1 MIQFDLPKQK
11 SSIIKVLGVG
21 GGGSNA
27 VNFMFNQNIV
37 GVDFIICNTDS
48 KAIEQSTVPNKI
60 QLGPHLTQGLG
71 AGADPSVGKLATEE
85 SLDEIR
91 KILEVNTRMAF
102 ITVGMGGGT
111 GTGGAPIIAKICKDL
126 GILTVGIVTTPFG
139 FEGPR
144 RQAQAEEG
152 IKQLKPLVDTLL
164 VISNDKLRVQYGNLK
179 MKEAFTKAD
188 NVLATAAKC
197 ITDVIN
203 SRGHII
209 VDFADV
215 CTVMKNGGVAI
226 LGKAEVEGE
235 NRAQRAIE
243 EALNSPLLN
252 DNDIRGAK
260 WILLNI
266 NSAEGDYEC
275 SMDELETINNFL
287 RERTGENSDV
297 IMGMGYD
304 ATLGQKLGITLI
316 ATGFEHKD
324 PFQKQTPKKAEAPV
338 EEKIVM
344 TLLSEETANETNNLM
359 TAPTEAVAE
368 TPTEEP
374 RTEEPVITDS
384 NFTLGEETLE
394 SIEELA
400 SFIEEEVEEVE
411 EVMSMHEVDEISEK
425 EYEAEIDAQISIAA
439 SEVMEEMVSQP
450 IVFEINDVYEGEDLE
465 EEEVV
470 VNKVEEL
477 IVASFQ
483 EEDLEE
489 EVEVLVEELVEEQV
503 GEQLEEEV
511 IVSELQTPVAETNHF
526 ILTKPTNIYAEHTEE
541 EPSLEELEEMPVI
554 EEMEEFEEMEEEEMV
569 EMEEMEEMVMQD
581 DLAVTMQEIVEED
594 IHEEELVEEV
604 VEEELVEETI
614 LEQLTPEMIEEEKI
628 EEELV
633 EVAEISMQAAPVQEP
648 LVYESSFRMEE
659 EPTMQLV
666 MRDESSFN
674 SNQNNSKR
682 HPSSLDMPIDD
693 AEEQRRKVA
702 ERIQKLRNLSFN
714 INSASDPNNE
724 FDAVPAY
731 VRRNLDL
738 FGNTM
743 ASVENY
749 YSKYTVEKDEHNQT
763 QISTINTFLDGKKPD

>member
-27 VNFMFNQNIV
+27 VNFMFNQNIE

-275 SMDELETINNFL
+275 TMDELETINDYL
-287 RERTGENSDV
+287 RERTGEHSDV

-304 ATLGQKLGITLI
+304 ASLGQKLGITLI
-316 ATGFEHKD
+316 ATGFEGKD
-324 PFQKQTPKKAEAPV
+324 PFQKETPKKVEAPI

-344 TLLSEETANETNNLM
+344 TLVSEDMLNDASNKITA
-359 TAPTEAVAE
+359 A
-368 TPTEEP
+368 TEEVVEKI
-374 RTEEPVITDS
+374 EEPEMS
-384 NFTLGEETLE
+384 NSYFTLGDAPEMHMAEETME
-394 SIEELA
+394 AEENFDL
-400 SFIEEEVEEVE
+400 
-411 EVMSMHEVDEISEK
+411 DEISEK
-425 EYEAEIDAQISIAA
+425 EYEAEIDAEISIAA
-439 SEVMEEMVSQP
+439 NSMMEEMTIHEVP
-450 IVFEINDVYEGEDLE
+450 VVAMEEETMEEELLIEELE
-465 EEEVV
+465 EEEM
-470 VNKVEEL
+470 EEL
-477 IVASFQ
+477 M
-483 EEDLEE
+483 EE
-489 EVEVLVEELVEEQV
+489 EAIVEVAELSPEVVLFELAPEE
-503 GEQLEEEV
+503 
-511 IVSELQTPVAETNHF
+511 ISNPSDF
-526 ILTKPTNIYAEHTEE
+526 ILNKPTNIYATEE
-541 EPSLEELEEMPVI
+541 EVEEALEEEVIFEEAP
-554 EEMEEFEEMEEEEMV
+554 MEEFEVALEEEEMV
-569 EMEEMEEMVMQD
+569 EEEEMELSFANITPTEVEAPAAIVMEEESPVVEMVEE
-581 DLAVTMQEIVEED
+581 QEMEE
-594 IHEEELVEEV
+594 
-604 VEEELVEETI
+604 
-614 LEQLTPEMIEEEKI
+614 P
-628 EEELV
+628 
-633 EVAEISMQAAPVQEP
+633 AAPVVEYQ
-648 LVYESSFRMEE
+648 SSFSLQE

-666 MRDESSFN
+666 IREESN
-674 SNQNNSKR
+674 PQPAR
-682 HPSSLDMPIDD
+682 PVHPSSLEMPMDN

-714 INSASDPNNE
+714 INNGPDPNTE

-749 YSKYTVEKDEHNQT
+749 YSKYTVEKDENNQT

>member
-27 VNFMFNQNIV
+27 VNFMFNQNIE

-275 SMDELETINNFL
+275 TMDELETINDFL
-287 RERTGENSDV
+287 RERTGEHSDV

-316 ATGFEHKD
+316 ATGFEGKD
-324 PFQKQTPKKAEAPV
+324 PFQKETPKKVEAPI

-344 TLLSEETANETNNLM
+344 TLVSEEILNNASNKITATTQEVV
-359 TAPTEAVAE
+359 EKI
-368 TPTEEP
+368 EEP
-374 RTEEPVITDS
+374 EMS
-384 NFTLGEETLE
+384 NSYFTLGDAPEMHMAEET
-394 SIEELA
+394 IEAEDNFDL
-400 SFIEEEVEEVE
+400 
-411 EVMSMHEVDEISEK
+411 DEISEK
-425 EYEAEIDAQISIAA
+425 EYEAEIDAEISIAA
-439 SEVMEEMVSQP
+439 NSMMEEMTIHEVP
-450 IVFEINDVYEGEDLE
+450 VVALAEELTEEEILE
-465 EEEVV
+465 EEMEEEAIVEVAELSPEVV
-470 VNKVEEL
+470 LFELATEE
-477 IVASFQ
+477 AA
-483 EEDLEE
+483 
-489 EVEVLVEELVEEQV
+489 
-503 GEQLEEEV
+503 
-511 IVSELQTPVAETNHF
+511 PTNDF
-526 ILTKPTNIYAEHTEE
+526 ILNKPTNIYATEE
-541 EPSLEELEEMPVI
+541 EIEEALEEEVIFEEAPMEELE
-554 EEMEEFEEMEEEEMV
+554 V
-569 EMEEMEEMVMQD
+569 EME
-581 DLAVTMQEIVEED
+581 
-594 IHEEELVEEV
+594 EEELVEEEEMELSFANITPTEVESPAEIVMEEVSPV
-604 VEEELVEETI
+604 VEMVEE
-614 LEQLTPEMIEEEKI
+614 QEMEEP
-628 EEELV
+628 
-633 EVAEISMQAAPVQEP
+633 AAPVVEYQ
-648 LVYESSFRMEE
+648 SSFSMQE

-666 MRDESSFN
+666 MREETN
-674 SNQNNSKR
+674 PQPAR
-682 HPSSLDMPIDD
+682 PVHPSSLEMPLDN

-714 INSASDPNNE
+714 INNGPDPNTE

-749 YSKYTVEKDEHNQT
+749 YSKYTVEKDENNQT

>member
-27 VNFMFNQNIV
+27 VNFMFKQDIE

-48 KAIEQSTVPNKI
+48 KAIEQSDVPNKI

-85 SLDEIR
+85 SLEEIR

-144 RQAQAEEG
+144 RQKQAEEG
-152 IKQLKPLVDTLL
+152 INQLKPLVDTLL

-235 NRAQRAIE
+235 NRAERAIE

-252 DNDIRGAK
+252 DNDIKGAK

-266 NSAEGDYEC
+266 NSAEGEHEC
-275 SMDELETINNFL
+275 TMDELETINNFL
-287 RERTGENSDV
+287 RERTGEHSDV

-304 ATLGQKLGITLI
+304 ATLDKKLGITLI
-316 ATGFEHKD
+316 ATGFEGKD
-324 PFQKQTPKKAEAPV
+324 PFKTETPKKAEAPI

-344 TLLSEETANETNNLM
+344 TLVTDALA
-359 TAPTEAVAE
+359 AE
-368 TPTEEP
+368 QIK
-374 RTEEPVITDS
+374 EEPVS
-384 NFTLGEETLE
+384 NEVTEKAADHFILDQTEEAPIHFSFDQAPVMEAPSLVAEDEVEEEVNEVILDKYDTIWELNAQASIE
-394 SIEELA
+394 AADSIEEAMEAEIAMEDEESEAEEEMEVAEEFEVEEGMEVMAFENNELMPSLVIEEEAAFEDEVEAEMEEVNVEEMEEEVEEEMFTLNMEAEKEATIVSDFILSKPTNIYVEEADEVEEEISAPVIA
-400 SFIEEEVEEVE
+400 SNEVIFEINDSDPSLEMEEDFMLEEITIEEEVEEEVE
-411 EVMSMHEVDEISEK
+411 EEFMEEELMEEELM
-425 EYEAEIDAQISIAA
+425 EAEMTIDENIA
-439 SEVMEEMVSQP
+439 
-450 IVFEINDVYEGEDLE
+450 
-465 EEEVV
+465 EEEVATVEMYTAPVIETPAPAEV
-470 VNKVEEL
+470 VFES
-477 IVASFQ
+477 SFR
-483 EEDLEE
+483 
-489 EVEVLVEELVEEQV
+489 
-503 GEQLEEEV
+503 
-511 IVSELQTPVAETNHF
+511 
-526 ILTKPTNIYAEHTEE
+526 YEE
-541 EPSLEELEEMPVI
+541 EPS
-554 EEMEEFEEMEEEEMV
+554 
-569 EMEEMEEMVMQD
+569 
-581 DLAVTMQEIVEED
+581 
-594 IHEEELVEEV
+594 
-604 VEEELVEETI
+604 
-614 LEQLTPEMIEEEKI
+614 
-628 EEELV
+628 
-633 EVAEISMQAAPVQEP
+633 
-648 LVYESSFRMEE
+648 
-659 EPTMQLV
+659 MQLV
-666 MRDESSFN
+666 MREESN
-674 SNQNNSKR
+674 TPVAHVNQQANY
-682 HPSSLDMPIDD
+682 DMPLDN

-714 INSASDPNNE
+714 INNANDSNNDFE
-724 FDAVPAY
+724 SVPAY
-731 VRRNLDL
+731 VRRNMEM
-738 FGNTM
+738 FGNTL

-749 YSKYTVEKDEHNQT
+749 YSKYTVDKDENNQT
-763 QISTINTFLDGKKPD
+763 QISTINTFMDGKKPD

>member
-27 VNFMFNQNIV
+27 VNFMFNQNIE

-235 NRAQRAIE
+235 NRAKRAIE
-243 EALNSPLLN
+243 EALSSPLLN

-275 SMDELETINNFL
+275 TMDELETINDFL
-287 RERTGENSDV
+287 RERTGEHSDV

-316 ATGFEHKD
+316 ATGFEGKD
-324 PFQKQTPKKAEAPV
+324 PFQKETPKKVEAPI

-344 TLLSEETANETNNLM
+344 TLVSEEILNDASNKITAT
-359 TAPTEAVAE
+359 
-368 TPTEEP
+368 TEEVVEKIEAP
-374 RTEEPVITDS
+374 EMSDS
-384 NFTLGEETLE
+384 YFTLGEAPEMHMAEETMEAEDNFDL
-394 SIEELA
+394 
-400 SFIEEEVEEVE
+400 
-411 EVMSMHEVDEISEK
+411 DEISEK
-425 EYEAEIDAQISIAA
+425 EYEAEIDAEISIAA
-439 SEVMEEMVSQP
+439 NNRMEEMIIREVP
-450 IVFEINDVYEGEDLE
+450 IL
-465 EEEVV
+465 
-470 VNKVEEL
+470 
-477 IVASFQ
+477 A
-483 EEDLEE
+483 
-489 EVEVLVEELVEEQV
+489 LVEETI
-503 GEQLEEEV
+503 EEEMIEV
-511 IVSELQTPVAETNHF
+511 EAIVEVAELSPEVVLFELAPEASINTNDF
-526 ILTKPTNIYAEHTEE
+526 ILNKPTNIYATEE
-541 EPSLEELEEMPVI
+541 EIEEALEEEVIFEEAP
-554 EEMEEFEEMEEEEMV
+554 MEEFEVALE
-569 EMEEMEEMVMQD
+569 
-581 DLAVTMQEIVEED
+581 
-594 IHEEELVEEV
+594 EEELVEEEEMELSFANISPVEVEVPAEIVMEAVPPV
-604 VEEELVEETI
+604 VEMVEE
-614 LEQLTPEMIEEEKI
+614 QEMEEP
-628 EEELV
+628 
-633 EVAEISMQAAPVQEP
+633 AAPVVEYQ
-648 LVYESSFRMEE
+648 SSFSMQE

-666 MRDESSFN
+666 MREETN
-674 SNQNNSKR
+674 PQPAR
-682 HPSSLDMPIDD
+682 PVHPSSLEMPMDN

-714 INSASDPNNE
+714 INNGSDPNTE

-749 YSKYTVEKDEHNQT
+749 YSKYTVEKDENNQT

>member
-27 VNFMFNQNIV
+27 VNFMFKQDIE

-48 KAIEQSTVPNKI
+48 KAIEQSDVPNKI

-85 SLDEIR
+85 SLEEIR

-144 RQAQAEEG
+144 RQKQAEEG
-152 IKQLKPLVDTLL
+152 INQLKPLVDTLL

-235 NRAQRAIE
+235 NRAERAIE

-252 DNDIRGAK
+252 DNDIKGAK

-266 NSAEGDYEC
+266 NSAEGEYEC
-275 SMDELETINNFL
+275 TMDELETINNFL
-287 RERTGENSDV
+287 RERTGEHSDV

-304 ATLGQKLGITLI
+304 ATLDKKLGITLI
-316 ATGFEHKD
+316 ATGFEGKD
-324 PFQKQTPKKAEAPV
+324 PFKTETPKKAEAPI

-344 TLLSEETANETNNLM
+344 TLVTDAVATEQIKQEPLMNEVNEKAEDHFILDQTEETPIHFSFDQAPEIEAPLMEEEEVKEVVLDKYDTIWELNAQASIAAADSMEEEMEEDELEEMEEDEMLVSEEDDEEEMEVMAFENNDLMPTLVLEEEPAFEDEVEADMEEEVEEEVFTLNMEAEKEATIVSDFILSKPLNIYVEEADEVEEEALAPVNASNEVIFEVNETDSSVEM
-359 TAPTEAVAE
+359 
-368 TPTEEP
+368 EEDFML
-374 RTEEPVITDS
+374 EEIT
-384 NFTLGEETLE
+384 
-394 SIEELA
+394 
-400 SFIEEEVEEVE
+400 IEEEVEETLIE
-411 EVMSMHEVDEISEK
+411 EEFM
-425 EYEAEIDAQISIAA
+425 EAEL
-439 SEVMEEMVSQP
+439 MEEELMEVEMT
-450 IVFEINDVYEGEDLE
+450 IDENIA
-465 EEEVV
+465 EEEVATVEMYTAPVIETPAPAEV
-470 VNKVEEL
+470 VFES
-477 IVASFQ
+477 SFR
-483 EEDLEE
+483 
-489 EVEVLVEELVEEQV
+489 
-503 GEQLEEEV
+503 
-511 IVSELQTPVAETNHF
+511 
-526 ILTKPTNIYAEHTEE
+526 YEE
-541 EPSLEELEEMPVI
+541 EPS
-554 EEMEEFEEMEEEEMV
+554 
-569 EMEEMEEMVMQD
+569 
-581 DLAVTMQEIVEED
+581 
-594 IHEEELVEEV
+594 
-604 VEEELVEETI
+604 
-614 LEQLTPEMIEEEKI
+614 
-628 EEELV
+628 
-633 EVAEISMQAAPVQEP
+633 
-648 LVYESSFRMEE
+648 
-659 EPTMQLV
+659 MQLV
-666 MRDESSFN
+666 MREESN
-674 SNQNNSKR
+674 TPVAHVNQQANY
-682 HPSSLDMPIDD
+682 DMPLDN

-714 INSASDPNNE
+714 INNTNDSNNDFE
-724 FDAVPAY
+724 SVPAY
-731 VRRNLDL
+731 VRRNMEM
-738 FGNTM
+738 FGNTL

-749 YSKYTVEKDEHNQT
+749 YSKYTVDKDENNQT
-763 QISTINTFLDGKKPD
+763 QISTINTFMDGKKPD

>member
-27 VNFMFNQNIV
+27 VNFMFQQDIE

-48 KAIEQSTVPNKI
+48 KAIEQSLVPNKI

-71 AGADPSVGKLATEE
+71 AGADPSVGKMATEE
-85 SLDEIR
+85 SLDEIKR
-91 KILEVNTRMAF
+91 ILEVNTKMAF

-144 RQAQAEEG
+144 RQKQAEEG
-152 IKQLKPLVDTLL
+152 INELKPYVDTLL

-226 LGKAEVEGE
+226 LGKAEVAGE
-235 NRAQRAIE
+235 NRAERAIE

-252 DNDIRGAK
+252 DNDIKGAK

-275 SMDELETINNFL
+275 SMDELETINTIL
-287 RERTGENSDV
+287 RARTGEHSDV

-304 ATLGQKLGITLI
+304 ESLGDKLGITLI

-324 PFQKQTPKKAEAPV
+324 PFKKEAVKEVEAPL
-338 EEKIVM
+338 EEKIMM
-344 TLLSEETANETNNLM
+344 TLQSEQSEQLEA
-359 TAPTEAVAE
+359 TAPIEPTDIIAPNDLTAPELTEASAILDAVEMAIDEVEIPMDELAPTMQEFVMPEMSNVYVSAPDYDEEEEVAVSFDSSPIFEEEIISQEIVLEDFNEAFEEEEVAE
-368 TPTEEP
+368 VFELNMEEEEAPIYNTEFVLNKPVNIYAEAELE
-374 RTEEPVITDS
+374 TENAT
-384 NFTLGEETLE
+384 
-394 SIEELA
+394 
-400 SFIEEEVEEVE
+400 EEEVEAVTELPSEITAEVH
-411 EVMSMHEVDEISEK
+411 VATD
-425 EYEAEIDAQISIAA
+425 AE
-439 SEVMEEMVSQP
+439 
-450 IVFEINDVYEGEDLE
+450 NLE
-465 EEEVV
+465 T
-470 VNKVEEL
+470 
-477 IVASFQ
+477 SFR
-483 EEDLEE
+483 
-489 EVEVLVEELVEEQV
+489 
-503 GEQLEEEV
+503 
-511 IVSELQTPVAETNHF
+511 S
-526 ILTKPTNIYAEHTEE
+526 
-541 EPSLEELEEMPVI
+541 
-554 EEMEEFEEMEEEEMV
+554 V
-569 EMEEMEEMVMQD
+569 EME
-581 DLAVTMQEIVEED
+581 
-594 IHEEELVEEV
+594 
-604 VEEELVEETI
+604 
-614 LEQLTPEMIEEEKI
+614 
-628 EEELV
+628 
-633 EVAEISMQAAPVQEP
+633 
-648 LVYESSFRMEE
+648 MEE

-666 MRDESSFN
+666 MREESSVSPQN
-674 SNQNNSKR
+674 RPQHSNFDI
-682 HPSSLDMPIDD
+682 SLDNS
-693 AEEQRRKVA
+693 EEQRRKVA

-714 INSASDPNNE
+714 INNGSDPGVE

-749 YSKYTVEKDEHNQT
+749 YSKYTVDQDEHNQT
-763 QISTINTFLDGKKPD
+763 QISTINSFLDGKKPD

>member
-1 MIQFDLPKQK
+1 M
-11 SSIIKVLGVG
+11 
-21 GGGSNA
+21 
-27 VNFMFNQNIV
+27 
-37 GVDFIICNTDS
+37 
-48 KAIEQSTVPNKI
+48 
-60 QLGPHLTQGLG
+60 
-71 AGADPSVGKLATEE
+71 
-85 SLDEIR
+85 
-91 KILEVNTRMAF
+91 
-102 ITVGMGGGT
+102 
-111 GTGGAPIIAKICKDL
+111 
-126 GILTVGIVTTPFG
+126 
-139 FEGPR
+139 
-144 RQAQAEEG
+144 
-152 IKQLKPLVDTLL
+152 
-164 VISNDKLRVQYGNLK
+164 
-179 MKEAFTKAD
+179 
-188 NVLATAAKC
+188 
-197 ITDVIN
+197 
-203 SRGHII
+203 
-209 VDFADV
+209 
-215 CTVMKNGGVAI
+215 
-226 LGKAEVEGE
+226 
-235 NRAQRAIE
+235 
-243 EALNSPLLN
+243 N

-304 ATLGQKLGITLI
+304 ETLGQKLGITLI

-359 TAPTEAVAE
+359 TAPTEVVAE

-374 RTEEPVITDS
+374 RTEEPTIADG
-384 NFTLGEETLE
+384 NFTLGEEALE
-394 SIEELA
+394 AIEEVA
-400 SFIEEEVEEVE
+400 AIVEE
-411 EVMSMHEVDEISEK
+411 EVMSIHEVDEISEK

-439 SEVMEEMVSQP
+439 NEVMEEMVSQP

-465 EEEVV
+465 EEELV
-470 VNKVEEL
+470 VNEVEEEV

-489 EVEVLVEELVEEQV
+489 EEEVIEEEQV
-503 GEQLEEEV
+503 EDEIEEEV
-511 IVSELQTPVAETNHF
+511 IVSELAAPVAETNHLVNHF

-541 EPSLEELEEMPVI
+541 EPSIEEMEQVPVI
-554 EEMEEFEEMEEEEMV
+554 EEMEEFEEMEEEMV

-581 DLAVTMQEIVEED
+581 DLAVTMQEIVEE
-594 IHEEELVEEV
+594 
-604 VEEELVEETI
+604 ELVEETI
-614 LEQLTPEMIEEEKI
+614 VAQVTPEMVEEEI
-628 EEELV
+628 VQEELVEEGIVEEEIV

-648 LVYESSFRMEE
+648 VVYESSFRMEE

-666 MRDESSFN
+666 MREESSFN
-674 SNQNNSKR
+674 ANQNTAKK
-682 HPSSLDMPIDD
+682 HPSSLDMPMDD

-714 INSASDPNNE
+714 INNASDPNNE

>member
-27 VNFMFNQNIV
+27 VNFMFQQDIE

-48 KAIEQSTVPNKI
+48 KAIEQSLVPNKI

-71 AGADPSVGKLATEE
+71 AGADPSVGKMATEE
-85 SLDEIR
+85 SLEEIKR
-91 KILEVNTRMAF
+91 ILEVNTKMAF

-144 RQAQAEEG
+144 RQKQAEEG
-152 IKQLKPLVDTLL
+152 INELKPYVDTLL
-164 VISNDKLRVQYGNLK
+164 VISNDKLRMQYGNLK

-226 LGKAEVEGE
+226 LGKAEVAGE
-235 NRAQRAIE
+235 NRAERAIE

-252 DNDIRGAK
+252 DNDIKGAK

-275 SMDELETINNFL
+275 SMDELETINTIL
-287 RERTGENSDV
+287 RARTGEHSDV

-304 ATLGQKLGITLI
+304 ESLGDKLGITLI

-324 PFQKQTPKKAEAPV
+324 PFKKEAEKEVELPV

-344 TLLSEETANETNNLM
+344 TLQSEQAAPIEPIAPSPTAEPEAIVTEELPVAELVVEQIIEEQVHLDEIDELAPTMQEYMMPEMSNVYVSAPDFEEETMQNFEVESSNSIEEETAHVFELNFDLNENFADELPRAEELPVAEVEMELPITEVENNEAAEVFELNMEVPEETNY
-359 TAPTEAVAE
+359 TAEFVLNK
-368 TPTEEP
+368 
-374 RTEEPVITDS
+374 PVNIYAS
-384 NFTLGEETLE
+384 ND
-394 SIEELA
+394 
-400 SFIEEEVEEVE
+400 EVEETPQ
-411 EVMSMHEVDEISEK
+411 EIES
-425 EYEAEIDAQISIAA
+425 
-439 SEVMEEMVSQP
+439 
-450 IVFEINDVYEGEDLE
+450 
-465 EEEVV
+465 
-470 VNKVEEL
+470 VNE
-477 IVASFQ
+477 S
-483 EEDLEE
+483 
-489 EVEVLVEELVEEQV
+489 
-503 GEQLEEEV
+503 
-511 IVSELQTPVAETNHF
+511 
-526 ILTKPTNIYAEHTEE
+526 
-541 EPSLEELEEMPVI
+541 PVI
-554 EEMEEFEEMEEEEMV
+554 EEVETSFRNV
-569 EMEEMEEMVMQD
+569 EM
-581 DLAVTMQEIVEED
+581 AV
-594 IHEEELVEEV
+594 
-604 VEEELVEETI
+604 
-614 LEQLTPEMIEEEKI
+614 
-628 EEELV
+628 
-633 EVAEISMQAAPVQEP
+633 
-648 LVYESSFRMEE
+648 EE

-666 MRDESSFN
+666 MREESLGDQQSRPQHASFDISMDN
-674 SNQNNSKR
+674 S
-682 HPSSLDMPIDD
+682 
-693 AEEQRRKVA
+693 EEQRRKVA

-714 INSASDPNNE
+714 INNGADPGTE

-749 YSKYTVEKDEHNQT
+749 YSKYTVEQDENNQT
-763 QISTINTFLDGKKPD
+763 QISTINSFLDGKKPD

>member
-27 VNFMFNQNIV
+27 VNFMFNQDIE

-252 DNDIRGAK
+252 DNDIKGAK

-266 NSAEGDYEC
+266 NSAEGDHEC
-275 SMDELETINNFL
+275 TMDELETINNFL
-287 RERTGENSDV
+287 RERTGEHSDV

-304 ATLGQKLGITLI
+304 PTLGQKIGITLI
-316 ATGFEHKD
+316 ATGFEGKD
-324 PFQKQTPKKAEAPV
+324 PFQKETPKKVEAPI

-344 TLLSEETANETNNLM
+344 TLVSEDVLNDASNKITA
-359 TAPTEAVAE
+359 A
-368 TPTEEP
+368 TEEVV
-374 RTEEPVITDS
+374 EKIEAQEMSDS
-384 NFTLGEETLE
+384 YFTLGDAPEMHMAEESLE
-394 SIEELA
+394 AEENFEL
-400 SFIEEEVEEVE
+400 
-411 EVMSMHEVDEISEK
+411 DEISEK
-425 EYEAEIDAQISIAA
+425 EYEAEIDAEISIAA
-439 SEVMEEMVSQP
+439 NSMMEEMIIHEVP
-450 IVFEINDVYEGEDLE
+450 VVALVEETI
-465 EEEVV
+465 EEEVMVELAEPTSEV
-470 VNKVEEL
+470 VLFELAPEE
-477 IVASFQ
+477 ISNPS
-483 EEDLEE
+483 D
-489 EVEVLVEELVEEQV
+489 
-503 GEQLEEEV
+503 
-511 IVSELQTPVAETNHF
+511 F
-526 ILTKPTNIYAEHTEE
+526 ILNKPTNIYATEE
-541 EPSLEELEEMPVI
+541 EVEEALEEEVIFEEAP
-554 EEMEEFEEMEEEEMV
+554 MEEFEVALEEEEMV
-569 EMEEMEEMVMQD
+569 EEEEMELSFANITPTEVEAPAAIVMEEISPVVEMVEE
-581 DLAVTMQEIVEED
+581 QEMEE
-594 IHEEELVEEV
+594 
-604 VEEELVEETI
+604 
-614 LEQLTPEMIEEEKI
+614 P
-628 EEELV
+628 
-633 EVAEISMQAAPVQEP
+633 AAPVVEYQ
-648 LVYESSFRMEE
+648 SSFSLQE

-666 MRDESSFN
+666 MREESN
-674 SNQNNSKR
+674 AQPTR
-682 HPSSLDMPIDD
+682 PVHPSSLEMPMDN

-714 INSASDPNNE
+714 INNGPDPNTE

-749 YSKYTVEKDEHNQT
+749 YSKYTVEKDENNQT

>member
-27 VNFMFNQNIV
+27 VNFMFHQDIE

-48 KAIEQSTVPNKI
+48 KAIEQSPVPNKI

-85 SLDEIR
+85 SLEEIK
-91 KILEVNTRMAF
+91 KILEVNTKMAF

-144 RQAQAEEG
+144 RQKQAEDG
-152 IKQLKPLVDTLL
+152 INQLKPLVDTLL

-252 DNDIRGAK
+252 DNDIKGAK

-266 NSAEGDYEC
+266 NSAEGDFEC
-275 SMDELETINNFL
+275 SMDELETISTIL
-287 RERTGENSDV
+287 RERTGEHSDV
-297 IMGMGYD
+297 IMGSGYD
-304 ATLGQKLGITLI
+304 DTLGEKIGITLI
-316 ATGFEHKD
+316 ATGFEGKN
-324 PFQKQTPKKAEAPV
+324 PFKKEEVKKEELPT

-344 TLLSEETANETNNLM
+344 TLAPEAPAQVETPASNNEETFENIFVEEPIVNEEENNQFVLSLEEEAPVHFTFDIEETADNADVIIEAAENVDQLHL
-359 TAPTEAVAE
+359 APSLVVEAPEVSNVFVE
-368 TPTEEP
+368 TPAFEPFESPSFEE
-374 RTEEPVITDS
+374 EM
-384 NFTLGEETLE
+384 F
-394 SIEELA
+394 
-400 SFIEEEVEEVE
+400 EEEV
-411 EVMSMHEVDEISEK
+411 
-425 EYEAEIDAQISIAA
+425 
-439 SEVMEEMVSQP
+439 
-450 IVFEINDVYEGEDLE
+450 F
-465 EEEVV
+465 EEEV
-470 VNKVEEL
+470 
-477 IVASFQ
+477 
-483 EEDLEE
+483 LEE
-489 EVEVLVEELVEEQV
+489 EVAEE
-503 GEQLEEEV
+503 
-511 IVSELQTPVAETNHF
+511 IVFHLDMETPAEAPAYNFSAETTEF
-526 ILTKPTNIYAEHTEE
+526 VLSKPTNIYAEENE
-541 EPSLEELEEMPVI
+541 I
-554 EEMEEFEEMEEEEMV
+554 
-569 EMEEMEEMVMQD
+569 
-581 DLAVTMQEIVEED
+581 VTTQVNETIVEET
-594 IHEEELVEEV
+594 V
-604 VEEELVEETI
+604 
-614 LEQLTPEMIEEEKI
+614 
-628 EEELV
+628 
-633 EVAEISMQAAPVQEP
+633 APVTEAP
-648 LVYESSFRMEE
+648 VEATTEEAFESSFRVVLEE
-659 EPTMQLV
+659 APAMQLV
-666 MRDESSFN
+666 VREQNFENSHNHSKSSAKNFE
-674 SNQNNSKR
+674 
-682 HPSSLDMPIDD
+682 MPIDD
-693 AEEQRRKVA
+693 SEEQRRKVR

-714 INSASDPNNE
+714 VGNGNDPSAE
-724 FDAVPAY
+724 FDEVPAY
-731 VRRNLDL
+731 VRRNMDL
-738 FGNTM
+738 FGNTL

-749 YSKYTVEKDEHNQT
+749 YSKYTVDQDEHNQA

>member
-27 VNFMFNQNIV
+27 VNFMFQQDIE

-48 KAIEQSTVPNKI
+48 KAIEQSHVPNKI

-85 SLDEIR
+85 SLEEIK
-91 KILEVNTRMAF
+91 KILEVNTKMAF

-126 GILTVGIVTTPFG
+126 GILTVGIVTTPFS

-144 RQAQAEEG
+144 RQKQAEEG
-152 IKQLKPLVDTLL
+152 INQLKPLVDTLL

-252 DNDIRGAK
+252 DNDIKGAK

-266 NSAEGDYEC
+266 NSAEGDFEC
-275 SMDELETINNFL
+275 SMDELETISTIL

-297 IMGMGYD
+297 IMGSGYD
-304 ATLGQKLGITLI
+304 DSLGEKIGITLI
-316 ATGFEHKD
+316 ATGFEGKD
-324 PFQKQTPKKAEAPV
+324 PFKKDEVRKEPTPS

-344 TLLSEETANETNNLM
+344 TLVSEEKTIAAENKETSSQ
-359 TAPTEAVAE
+359 AE
-368 TPTEEP
+368 TTAQIINEAPIHHIAEV
-374 RTEEPVITDS
+374 EEPVQNENQFVLDTNNESPLTFSFDLNEQVSAS
-384 NFTLGEETLE
+384 N
-394 SIEELA
+394 
-400 SFIEEEVEEVE
+400 
-411 EVMSMHEVDEISEK
+411 
-425 EYEAEIDAQISIAA
+425 
-439 SEVMEEMVSQP
+439 
-450 IVFEINDVYEGEDLE
+450 
-465 EEEVV
+465 
-470 VNKVEEL
+470 
-477 IVASFQ
+477 
-483 EEDLEE
+483 DLEE
-489 EVEVLVEELVEEQV
+489 EVEIDATFEQDEVDEYESFNAVADSNLEDANEFANLVVAAAEIVEAINLTPSLVEQEPAYVSNVFVETP
-503 GEQLEEEV
+503 EEDINADEV
-511 IVSELQTPVAETNHF
+511 LLLNMDQAPETPAYHFTAESNNF
-526 ILTKPTNIYAEHTEE
+526 ILNKPTNIYVDEIQEE
-541 EPSLEELEEMPVI
+541 SPI
-554 EEMEEFEEMEEEEMV
+554 FDNV
-569 EMEEMEEMVMQD
+569 ES
-581 DLAVTMQEIVEED
+581 
-594 IHEEELVEEV
+594 ELVTESKEA
-604 VEEELVEETI
+604 I
-614 LEQLTPEMIEEEKI
+614 AIIESVNESPII
-628 EEELV
+628 EAV
-633 EVAEISMQAAPVQEP
+633 APVENF
-648 LVYESSFRMEE
+648 ESSFRVVLEE

-666 MRDESSFN
+666 VREEDFENTSRQVKN
-674 SNQNNSKR
+674 TNVQNF
-682 HPSSLDMPIDD
+682 DMPLDD
-693 AEEQRRKVA
+693 SEEQRRKVR

-714 INSASDPNNE
+714 IGSGNDQSAE
-724 FDAVPAY
+724 FDEVPAY
-731 VRRNLDL
+731 VRRNMDL
-738 FGNTM
+738 FGNTL

-749 YSKYTVEKDEHNQT
+749 YSKYTVDQDDKNQT
-763 QISTINTFLDGKKPD
+763 NISTINSFLDGKKPD

>member
-27 VNFMFNQNIV
+27 VNFMFQQDIE

-48 KAIEQSTVPNKI
+48 KAIEQSLVPNKI

-71 AGADPSVGKLATEE
+71 AGADPSVGKMATEE
-85 SLDEIR
+85 SLEEIKR
-91 KILEVNTRMAF
+91 ILEVNTKMAF

-144 RQAQAEEG
+144 RQKQAEEG
-152 IKQLKPLVDTLL
+152 INELKPYVDTLL

-226 LGKAEVEGE
+226 LGKAEVAGE
-235 NRAQRAIE
+235 NRAERAIE

-252 DNDIRGAK
+252 DNDIKGAK

-266 NSAEGDYEC
+266 NSAEGEYEC
-275 SMDELETINNFL
+275 SMDELESINTIL
-287 RERTGENSDV
+287 RARTGEHSDV

-304 ATLGQKLGITLI
+304 ETLGDKLGITLI

-324 PFQKQTPKKAEAPV
+324 PFKKEAVKEVEAPL
-338 EEKIVM
+338 EEKIMM
-344 TLLSEETANETNNLM
+344 TLQSVQSEQAAPNEPTAIAQEVPETKVILDAVETTINEVEIPMEAVEITIDAL
-359 TAPTEAVAE
+359 APTMQEFDM
-368 TPTEEP
+368 P
-374 RTEEPVITDS
+374 DKS
-384 NFTLGEETLE
+384 NVYV
-394 SIEELA
+394 SIP
-400 SFIEEEVEEVE
+400 
-411 EVMSMHEVDEISEK
+411 D
-425 EYEAEIDAQISIAA
+425 YE
-439 SEVMEEMVSQP
+439 
-450 IVFEINDVYEGEDLE
+450 E
-465 EEEVV
+465 EEEVIF
-470 VNKVEEL
+470 EE
-477 IVASFQ
+477 AF
-483 EEDLEE
+483 EE
-489 EVEVLVEELVEEQV
+489 EEIPEKAAEVFELNMEEEAVPSFTTEFVLNKPINIYAETE
-503 GEQLEEEV
+503 LEEEV
-511 IVSELQTPVAETNHF
+511 IS
-526 ILTKPTNIYAEHTEE
+526 KPTNNAFVEAAFNDIVIEAVEATAPENVE
-541 EPSLEELEEMPVI
+541 SIETSFRSVELEI
-554 EEMEEFEEMEEEEMV
+554 
-569 EMEEMEEMVMQD
+569 
-581 DLAVTMQEIVEED
+581 
-594 IHEEELVEEV
+594 
-604 VEEELVEETI
+604 
-614 LEQLTPEMIEEEKI
+614 
-628 EEELV
+628 
-633 EVAEISMQAAPVQEP
+633 
-648 LVYESSFRMEE
+648 EE

-666 MRDESSFN
+666 MREESSVTP
-674 SNQNNSKR
+674 QNRPQHS
-682 HPSSLDMPIDD
+682 SFDISLDNS
-693 AEEQRRKVA
+693 EEQRRKVA

-714 INSASDPNNE
+714 INNGADPGVE

-749 YSKYTVEKDEHNQT
+749 YSKYTVEQDENNQT
-763 QISTINTFLDGKKPD
+763 QISTINSFLDGKKPD

>member
-27 VNFMFNQNIV
+27 VNFMFQQDIE

-48 KAIEQSTVPNKI
+48 KAIEQSLVPNKI

-71 AGADPSVGKLATEE
+71 AGADPSVGKMATEE
-85 SLDEIR
+85 SLEEIKR
-91 KILEVNTRMAF
+91 ILEVNTKMAF

-144 RQAQAEEG
+144 RQKQAEEG
-152 IKQLKPLVDTLL
+152 INELKPYVDTLL

-226 LGKAEVEGE
+226 LGKAEVAGE
-235 NRAQRAIE
+235 NRAERAIE

-252 DNDIRGAK
+252 DNDIKGAK

-266 NSAEGDYEC
+266 NSAEGEYEC
-275 SMDELETINNFL
+275 SMDELESINTIL
-287 RERTGENSDV
+287 RARTGEHSDV

-304 ATLGQKLGITLI
+304 ESLGDKLGITLI

-324 PFQKQTPKKAEAPV
+324 PFKKEAVKEVEAPV
-338 EEKIVM
+338 EEKIMM
-344 TLLSEETANETNNLM
+344 TLQSEQAAPVEPTA
-359 TAPTEAVAE
+359 TAPEVPEANVILDEVE
-368 TPTEEP
+368 TPMDAVE
-374 RTEEPVITDS
+374 IT
-384 NFTLGEETLE
+384 
-394 SIEELA
+394 
-400 SFIEEEVEEVE
+400 
-411 EVMSMHEVDEISEK
+411 
-425 EYEAEIDAQISIAA
+425 IDALAPTMQ
-439 SEVMEEMVSQP
+439 EFEMPEMSNVYVSTP
-450 IVFEINDVYEGEDLE
+450 DYEE
-465 EEEVV
+465 EEEV
-470 VNKVEEL
+470 
-477 IVASFQ
+477 IF
-483 EEDLEE
+483 EE
-489 EVEVLVEELVEEQV
+489 EFVEEQIFE
-503 GEQLEEEV
+503 EQIIEEEATPEEAAEV
-511 IVSELQTPVAETNHF
+511 FELNMEEEALPSFTTEFVLN
-526 ILTKPTNIYAEHTEE
+526 KPMNIYAENES
-541 EPSLEELEEMPVI
+541 EPITPSFIEAAVNQVVI
-554 EEMEEFEEMEEEEMV
+554 EAV
-569 EMEEMEEMVMQD
+569 EPTAPENIEN
-581 DLAVTMQEIVEED
+581 I
-594 IHEEELVEEV
+594 
-604 VEEELVEETI
+604 ET
-614 LEQLTPEMIEEEKI
+614 
-628 EEELV
+628 
-633 EVAEISMQAAPVQEP
+633 
-648 LVYESSFRMEE
+648 SFRNVEIDTEE

-666 MRDESSFN
+666 MREASVVTEQNRPQHSSFDISMDN
-674 SNQNNSKR
+674 S
-682 HPSSLDMPIDD
+682 
-693 AEEQRRKVA
+693 EEQRRKVA

-714 INSASDPNNE
+714 INNGADPGVE

-749 YSKYTVEKDEHNQT
+749 YSKYTVEQDEHNQT
-763 QISTINTFLDGKKPD
+763 QISTINSFLDGKKPD

>member
-27 VNFMFNQNIV
+27 VNFMFQQDIE

-48 KAIEQSTVPNKI
+48 KAIEQSPVPNKI

-85 SLDEIR
+85 SLEEIKR
-91 KILEVNTRMAF
+91 ILEVNTRMAF

-126 GILTVGIVTTPFG
+126 GILTVGIVTTPFA

-144 RQAQAEEG
+144 RQKQAEAG
-152 IKQLKPLVDTLL
+152 INELKPFVDTLL
-164 VISNDKLRVQYGNLK
+164 VISNDKLRMQYGNLK

-226 LGKAEVEGE
+226 LGKAEVAGE
-235 NRAQRAIE
+235 NRAERAIE

-252 DNDIRGAK
+252 DNDIKGAK

-275 SMDELETINNFL
+275 SMDELETINNIL
-287 RERTGENSDV
+287 RARTGEHSDV

-304 ATLGQKLGITLI
+304 ETLGDKLGITLI

-324 PFQKQTPKKAEAPV
+324 PFKKEAVKEVEAPV

-344 TLLSEETANETNNLM
+344 TLQSEQAAPIAPIATATESVETE
-359 TAPTEAVAE
+359 
-368 TPTEEP
+368 
-374 RTEEPVITDS
+374 
-384 NFTLGEETLE
+384 
-394 SIEELA
+394 
-400 SFIEEEVEEVE
+400 
-411 EVMSMHEVDEISEK
+411 
-425 EYEAEIDAQISIAA
+425 SIAA
-439 SEVMEEMVSQP
+439 PLTEVTNEATELTLEVPAQVEEFVLDIENDLAPTMQEFVMPEMSNVYVSAPDYDDEIEASFGIETEPSVESEMETTIEMESNPSFEEVAEEESEEEAAEVFELNMEEA
-450 IVFEINDVYEGEDLE
+450 E
-465 EEEVV
+465 EPTFTTE
-470 VNKVEEL
+470 
-477 IVASFQ
+477 F
-483 EEDLEE
+483 
-489 EVEVLVEELVEEQV
+489 VL
-503 GEQLEEEV
+503 
-511 IVSELQTPVAETNHF
+511 SKPV
-526 ILTKPTNIYAEHTEE
+526 NIYAEAEDTTEE
-541 EPSLEELEEMPVI
+541 QIVAPAADEVVMEAPVT
-554 EEMEEFEEMEEEEMV
+554 ETVETSFRNV
-569 EMEEMEEMVMQD
+569 EMQV
-581 DLAVTMQEIVEED
+581 
-594 IHEEELVEEV
+594 
-604 VEEELVEETI
+604 
-614 LEQLTPEMIEEEKI
+614 
-628 EEELV
+628 
-633 EVAEISMQAAPVQEP
+633 
-648 LVYESSFRMEE
+648 EE

-666 MRDESSFN
+666 MREESLGDQQSKPQHASFDISMDN
-674 SNQNNSKR
+674 S
-682 HPSSLDMPIDD
+682 
-693 AEEQRRKVA
+693 EEQRRKVA

-714 INSASDPNNE
+714 INNGADPGTE

-749 YSKYTVEKDEHNQT
+749 YSKYTVEQDENNQT
-763 QISTINTFLDGKKPD
+763 QISTINSFLDGKKPD

>member
-27 VNFMFNQNIV
+27 VNFMFQQDIE

-48 KAIEQSTVPNKI
+48 KAIEQSLVPNKI

-71 AGADPSVGKLATEE
+71 AGADPSVGKMATEE
-85 SLDEIR
+85 SLEEIKR
-91 KILEVNTRMAF
+91 ILEVNTKMAF

-144 RQAQAEEG
+144 RQKQAEEG
-152 IKQLKPLVDTLL
+152 INELKPYVDTLL

-226 LGKAEVEGE
+226 LGKAEVAGE
-235 NRAQRAIE
+235 NRAERAIE

-252 DNDIRGAK
+252 DNDIKGAK

-266 NSAEGDYEC
+266 NSAEGEYEC
-275 SMDELETINNFL
+275 SMDELEAINTIL
-287 RERTGENSDV
+287 RARTGEHSDV

-304 ATLGQKLGITLI
+304 ETLGDKLGITLI

-324 PFQKQTPKKAEAPV
+324 PFKKEAVKEVEAPL
-338 EEKIVM
+338 EEKIMM
-344 TLLSEETANETNNLM
+344 TLQSDQLEQADQTPAIEPTASVEANEP
-359 TAPTEAVAE
+359 TAKEAEVSEAE
-368 TPTEEP
+368 LT
-374 RTEEPVITDS
+374 
-384 NFTLGEETLE
+384 
-394 SIEELA
+394 
-400 SFIEEEVEEVE
+400 VEEVE
-411 EVMSMHEVDEISEK
+411 ITEDAVEITVDELAPTMQEF
-425 EYEAEIDAQISIAA
+425 
-439 SEVMEEMVSQP
+439 EVPEMSHVYVSTP
-450 IVFEINDVYEGEDLE
+450 DYE
-465 EEEVV
+465 EEEEAAVSFESSPIFEEEV
-470 VNKVEEL
+470 ISQEIVLEDFNEAFEEEVIAEVFELNMEEEAVPSFKTEFALNKPVNIYAEAE
-477 IVASFQ
+477 
-483 EEDLEE
+483 LEE
-489 EVEVLVEELVEEQV
+489 EVASEPTTSTFVEAAV
-503 GEQLEEEV
+503 
-511 IVSELQTPVAETNHF
+511 NHV
-526 ILTKPTNIYAEHTEE
+526 
-541 EPSLEELEEMPVI
+541 VI
-554 EEMEEFEEMEEEEMV
+554 EAV
-569 EMEEMEEMVMQD
+569 E
-581 DLAVTMQEIVEED
+581 T
-594 IHEEELVEEV
+594 
-604 VEEELVEETI
+604 
-614 LEQLTPEMIEEEKI
+614 
-628 EEELV
+628 
-633 EVAEISMQAAPVQEP
+633 AAPENV
-648 LVYESSFRMEE
+648 ESIETSFRNAAMDTEE

-666 MRDESSFN
+666 MREESSITP
-674 SNQNNSKR
+674 QNRPQHS
-682 HPSSLDMPIDD
+682 SFDMSLDNS
-693 AEEQRRKVA
+693 EEQRRKVA

-714 INSASDPNNE
+714 INNGADPGVE

-749 YSKYTVEKDEHNQT
+749 YSKYTVEQDENNQT
-763 QISTINTFLDGKKPD
+763 QISTINSFLDGKKPD

>member
-27 VNFMFNQNIV
+27 VNFMFQQDIE

-48 KAIEQSTVPNKI
+48 KAIEQSLVPNKI

-71 AGADPSVGKLATEE
+71 AGADPSVGKMATEE
-85 SLDEIR
+85 SLEEIK
-91 KILEVNTRMAF
+91 KILEVNTKMAF

-144 RQAQAEEG
+144 RQKQAEEG
-152 IKQLKPLVDTLL
+152 INELKPYVDTLL

-226 LGKAEVEGE
+226 LGKAEVAGE
-235 NRAQRAIE
+235 NRAERAIE

-252 DNDIRGAK
+252 DNDIKGAK

-275 SMDELETINNFL
+275 SMDELETINTIL
-287 RERTGENSDV
+287 RARTGEHSDV

-304 ATLGQKLGITLI
+304 ETLGDKLGITLI

-324 PFQKQTPKKAEAPV
+324 PFKKEAVKEVEAPL
-338 EEKIVM
+338 EEKIMM
-344 TLLSEETANETNNLM
+344 TLQSEQSEQLEETAPIEP
-359 TAPTEAVAE
+359 TAAATELAE
-368 TPTEEP
+368 TTAILEEVGMTIDEVEIP
-374 RTEEPVITDS
+374 M
-384 NFTLGEETLE
+384 
-394 SIEELA
+394 
-400 SFIEEEVEEVE
+400 EEVEITMDELAPTMQE
-411 EVMSMHEVDEISEK
+411 FVMP
-425 EYEAEIDAQISIAA
+425 
-439 SEVMEEMVSQP
+439 EMS
-450 IVFEINDVYEGEDLE
+450 NVYFSAPDY

-470 VNKVEEL
+470 ANFEEEL
-477 IVASFQ
+477 ISQQIILENFNEAF
-483 EEDLEE
+483 EE
-489 EVEVLVEELVEEQV
+489 EEEAPIYNTEFVL
-503 GEQLEEEV
+503 
-511 IVSELQTPVAETNHF
+511 N
-526 ILTKPTNIYAEHTEE
+526 KPLNIYAEA
-541 EPSLEELEEMPVI
+541 ELETEA
-554 EEMEEFEEMEEEEMV
+554 EV
-569 EMEEMEEMVMQD
+569 E
-581 DLAVTMQEIVEED
+581 A
-594 IHEEELVEEV
+594 
-604 VEEELVEETI
+604 
-614 LEQLTPEMIEEEKI
+614 KI
-628 EEELV
+628 EEQVEAVTELTSEITAEVVMPVTSENV
-633 EVAEISMQAAPVQEP
+633 ET
-648 LVYESSFRMEE
+648 SFRNVEMDIEE

-666 MRDESSFN
+666 MREESVGAQQNRPQHLSFDV
-674 SNQNNSKR
+674 
-682 HPSSLDMPIDD
+682 SLDNS
-693 AEEQRRKVA
+693 EEQRRKVA

-714 INSASDPNNE
+714 INNGSDPGVE

-749 YSKYTVEKDEHNQT
+749 YSKYTVEQDEHNQT
-763 QISTINTFLDGKKPD
+763 QISTINSFLDGKKPD

>member
-27 VNFMFNQNIV
+27 VNFMFKQDIE

-48 KAIEQSTVPNKI
+48 KAIEQSDVPNKI

-85 SLDEIR
+85 SLEEIR

-144 RQAQAEEG
+144 RQKQAEEG
-152 IKQLKPLVDTLL
+152 INQLKPLVDTLL

-235 NRAQRAIE
+235 NRAERAIE

-252 DNDIRGAK
+252 DSDIKGAK

-266 NSAEGDYEC
+266 NSAEGEHEC
-275 SMDELETINNFL
+275 TMDELETINNFL
-287 RERTGENSDV
+287 RERTGEHSDV

-304 ATLGQKLGITLI
+304 ATLDKKLGITLI
-316 ATGFEHKD
+316 ATGFEGKD
-324 PFQKQTPKKAEAPV
+324 PFKTETPKKAEAPI

-344 TLLSEETANETNNLM
+344 TLVTDAVATEQIKEEPLSNEVNEKAADHFILDQTEETPIHFSFDQAPEIEAPLM
-359 TAPTEAVAE
+359 
-368 TPTEEP
+368 EE
-374 RTEEPVITDS
+374 EEVKEVVLDKYDTIWELNAQASIAAAD
-384 NFTLGEETLE
+384 
-394 SIEELA
+394 SIEE
-400 SFIEEEVEEVE
+400 EMEVEEASE
-411 EVMSMHEVDEISEK
+411 DELLEAEEEMEVMAFENSEL
-425 EYEAEIDAQISIAA
+425 
-439 SEVMEEMVSQP
+439 MP
-450 IVFEINDVYEGEDLE
+450 TLVFEEEPALE
-465 EEEVV
+465 EEEP
-470 VNKVEEL
+470 
-477 IVASFQ
+477 A
-483 EEDLEE
+483 LEE
-489 EVEVLVEELVEEQV
+489 EVEAEMEEIEEEMFTLNMEAEKEATIVSDFILSKPSNIYVEEADETEEEVSAPIVASNEVIFEINESDPSLEMEEDFMLEEITIDEEVAEELVEE
-503 GEQLEEEV
+503 EMMEEELMEAEMLMEADIAQEEERTVEMYTAPV
-511 IVSELQTPVAETNHF
+511 IEAPALSEVVFESSF
-526 ILTKPTNIYAEHTEE
+526 RYEE
-541 EPSLEELEEMPVI
+541 EPS
-554 EEMEEFEEMEEEEMV
+554 
-569 EMEEMEEMVMQD
+569 
-581 DLAVTMQEIVEED
+581 
-594 IHEEELVEEV
+594 
-604 VEEELVEETI
+604 
-614 LEQLTPEMIEEEKI
+614 
-628 EEELV
+628 
-633 EVAEISMQAAPVQEP
+633 
-648 LVYESSFRMEE
+648 
-659 EPTMQLV
+659 MQLV
-666 MRDESSFN
+666 MREESN
-674 SNQNNSKR
+674 TPVAHVNQQANYEM
-682 HPSSLDMPIDD
+682 PLDN
-693 AEEQRRKVA
+693 AEEQRKKVA

-714 INSASDPNNE
+714 INNANDSNNDFE
-724 FDAVPAY
+724 SVPAY
-731 VRRNLDL
+731 VRRNMEM
-738 FGNTM
+738 FGNTL

-749 YSKYTVEKDEHNQT
+749 YSKYTVDKDENNQT
-763 QISTINTFLDGKKPD
+763 QISTINTFMDGKKPD

>member
-27 VNFMFNQNIV
+27 VNFMFKQDIE

-48 KAIEQSTVPNKI
+48 KAIEQSDVPNKI

-85 SLDEIR
+85 SLEEIR

-144 RQAQAEEG
+144 RQKQAEEG
-152 IKQLKPLVDTLL
+152 INQLKPLVDTLL

-235 NRAQRAIE
+235 NRAERAIE

-252 DNDIRGAK
+252 DNDIKGAK

-266 NSAEGDYEC
+266 NSAEGEHEC
-275 SMDELETINNFL
+275 TMDELETINNFL
-287 RERTGENSDV
+287 RERTGEHSDV

-304 ATLGQKLGITLI
+304 ATLDKKLGITLI
-316 ATGFEHKD
+316 ATGFEGKD
-324 PFQKQTPKKAEAPV
+324 PFKTETPKKAEAPI

-344 TLLSEETANETNNLM
+344 TLVTDAVAAEQIKQEPVSNEVNEKAEDHFILDQTEETPIHFSFDQ
-359 TAPTEAVAE
+359 APAIEAPLLVAE
-368 TPTEEP
+368 EELA
-374 RTEEPVITDS
+374 EEEIKEVVLDKYDTIWELNAEASIAAAD
-384 NFTLGEETLE
+384 
-394 SIEELA
+394 SIEEAMEEDELEELEEDEMLA
-400 SFIEEEVEEVE
+400 SEEEVEKEMEVMAFENNDLMPTLVLEEEPAFEEEVEVAMEEEIDELVELHLEEEVEEEMFTLNMEAEKEATIVSDFILSKPTNIYVEEADEVEEEFSAPVVASNEVIFEVNETDSSVAMEEDFMLEEITIEEEVEETLIE
-411 EVMSMHEVDEISEK
+411 EEFIEEELMGEELMEEELM
-425 EYEAEIDAQISIAA
+425 EAEMTIDENIA
-439 SEVMEEMVSQP
+439 
-450 IVFEINDVYEGEDLE
+450 
-465 EEEVV
+465 EEEVATVEMYTAPVIETPAPAEV
-470 VNKVEEL
+470 VFES
-477 IVASFQ
+477 SFR
-483 EEDLEE
+483 
-489 EVEVLVEELVEEQV
+489 
-503 GEQLEEEV
+503 
-511 IVSELQTPVAETNHF
+511 
-526 ILTKPTNIYAEHTEE
+526 YEE
-541 EPSLEELEEMPVI
+541 EPS
-554 EEMEEFEEMEEEEMV
+554 
-569 EMEEMEEMVMQD
+569 
-581 DLAVTMQEIVEED
+581 
-594 IHEEELVEEV
+594 
-604 VEEELVEETI
+604 
-614 LEQLTPEMIEEEKI
+614 
-628 EEELV
+628 
-633 EVAEISMQAAPVQEP
+633 
-648 LVYESSFRMEE
+648 
-659 EPTMQLV
+659 MQLV
-666 MRDESSFN
+666 MREESN
-674 SNQNNSKR
+674 TPVAHVNQQANY
-682 HPSSLDMPIDD
+682 DMPLDN

-714 INSASDPNNE
+714 INNVNDSNNDFE
-724 FDAVPAY
+724 SVPAY
-731 VRRNLDL
+731 VRRNMEM
-738 FGNTM
+738 FGNTL

-749 YSKYTVEKDEHNQT
+749 YSKYTVDKDENNQT
-763 QISTINTFLDGKKPD
+763 QISTINTFMDGKKPD

>member
-27 VNFMFNQNIV
+27 VNFMFHQDIE

-48 KAIEQSTVPNKI
+48 KAIEQSPVPNKI

-85 SLDEIR
+85 SLEEIK
-91 KILEVNTRMAF
+91 KILEVNTKMAF

-144 RQAQAEEG
+144 RQKQAQEG
-152 IKQLKPLVDTLL
+152 INQLKPLVDTLL

-252 DNDIRGAK
+252 DNDIKGAK

-266 NSAEGDYEC
+266 NSAEGDFEC
-275 SMDELETINNFL
+275 SMDELETISTIL

-297 IMGMGYD
+297 IMGSGYD
-304 ATLGQKLGITLI
+304 DALGEKIGITLI
-316 ATGFEHKD
+316 ATGFEGKD
-324 PFQKQTPKKAEAPV
+324 PFKKDEEKKAEAPV
-338 EEKIVM
+338 EDKIVM
-344 TLLSEETANETNNLM
+344 TLSSEPEVINT
-359 TAPTEAVAE
+359 PTENTSSSDIIDSIQQINEELEIQQEIQEEIQEEIAVKETIAEPFELDLTPTIHYEDPSLVTNVFVSIPDEEEIIDMEESIDSIEFDGIEENTDEVFELNMEVAE
-368 TPTEEP
+368 TE
-374 RTEEPVITDS
+374 D
-384 NFTLGEETLE
+384 FT
-394 SIEELA
+394 SA
-400 SFIEEEVEEVE
+400 F
-411 EVMSMHEVDEISEK
+411 
-425 EYEAEIDAQISIAA
+425 
-439 SEVMEEMVSQP
+439 
-450 IVFEINDVYEGEDLE
+450 
-465 EEEVV
+465 
-470 VNKVEEL
+470 
-477 IVASFQ
+477 
-483 EEDLEE
+483 
-489 EVEVLVEELVEEQV
+489 VL
-503 GEQLEEEV
+503 
-511 IVSELQTPVAETNHF
+511 S
-526 ILTKPTNIYAEHTEE
+526 KPTNIYAEVEKTLEHDVIEENTVVFEANLQEEPIAIVEEASPIVAAAESVENYETSFRVAVEE
-541 EPSLEELEEMPVI
+541 EPS
-554 EEMEEFEEMEEEEMV
+554 
-569 EMEEMEEMVMQD
+569 
-581 DLAVTMQEIVEED
+581 
-594 IHEEELVEEV
+594 
-604 VEEELVEETI
+604 
-614 LEQLTPEMIEEEKI
+614 
-628 EEELV
+628 
-633 EVAEISMQAAPVQEP
+633 
-648 LVYESSFRMEE
+648 
-659 EPTMQLV
+659 MQLV
-666 MRDESSFN
+666 MREEEYTP
-674 SNQNNSKR
+674 SNVETRNAQQY
-682 HPSSLDMPIDD
+682 DMPLDD
-693 AEEQRRKVA
+693 SEEQRRKVR

-714 INSASDPNNE
+714 IGNGNDPSAE
-724 FDAVPAY
+724 FDEVPAY
-731 VRRNLDL
+731 VRRNMDL

-743 ASVENY
+743 ASVENF
-749 YSKYTVEKDEHNQT
+749 YSKYTVEQDDKNQS
-763 QISTINTFLDGKKPD
+763 QISSLNSFLEGKKPD

>member
-27 VNFMFNQNIV
+27 VNFMFQQDIE

-48 KAIEQSTVPNKI
+48 KAIEQSLVPNKI

-71 AGADPSVGKLATEE
+71 AGADPSVGKMATEE
-85 SLDEIR
+85 SLEEIKR
-91 KILEVNTRMAF
+91 ILEVNTKMAF

-144 RQAQAEEG
+144 RQKQAEEG
-152 IKQLKPLVDTLL
+152 INELKPFVDTLL

-226 LGKAEVEGE
+226 LGKADVAGE
-235 NRAQRAIE
+235 NRAERAIE

-252 DNDIRGAK
+252 DNDIKGAK

-266 NSAEGDYEC
+266 NSAEGEYEC
-275 SMDELETINNFL
+275 SMDELESINTIL
-287 RERTGENSDV
+287 RARTGEHSDV

-304 ATLGQKLGITLI
+304 ESLGDKLGITLI

-324 PFQKQTPKKAEAPV
+324 PFKKEAIKEVEAPI

-344 TLLSEETANETNNLM
+344 TLQSEQAGQTEQPLQE
-359 TAPTEAVAE
+359 APTAQ
-368 TPTEEP
+368 
-374 RTEEPVITDS
+374 I
-384 NFTLGEETLE
+384 E
-394 SIEELA
+394 SIETSAANEPNAIETAVPEAEL
-400 SFIEEEVEEVE
+400 IVEEVE
-411 EVMSMHEVDEISEK
+411 ITVGELAPTMQEFVMPEMSNVYASAPDYEEEEEIV
-425 EYEAEIDAQISIAA
+425 AEDFN
-439 SEVMEEMVSQP
+439 ET
-450 IVFEINDVYEGEDLE
+450 FE
-465 EEEVV
+465 EEEVAEV
-470 VNKVEEL
+470 FEL
-477 IVASFQ
+477 NM
-483 EEDLEE
+483 EE
-489 EVEVLVEELVEEQV
+489 EATPIFNTEFVLNK
-503 GEQLEEEV
+503 
-511 IVSELQTPVAETNHF
+511 PV
-526 ILTKPTNIYAEHTEE
+526 NIYAEAEE
-541 EPSLEELEEMPVI
+541 EVANDITAEVVVAADTENLETS
-554 EEMEEFEEMEEEEMV
+554 FRSV
-569 EMEEMEEMVMQD
+569 EME
-581 DLAVTMQEIVEED
+581 
-594 IHEEELVEEV
+594 
-604 VEEELVEETI
+604 
-614 LEQLTPEMIEEEKI
+614 
-628 EEELV
+628 
-633 EVAEISMQAAPVQEP
+633 
-648 LVYESSFRMEE
+648 MEE

-666 MRDESSFN
+666 MREESSLTPQNRPQHSSFDISMDN
-674 SNQNNSKR
+674 S
-682 HPSSLDMPIDD
+682 
-693 AEEQRRKVA
+693 EEQRRKVA

-714 INSASDPNNE
+714 INNGSDPGVE

-749 YSKYTVEKDEHNQT
+749 YSKYTVDQDENNQT
-763 QISTINTFLDGKKPD
+763 QISTINSFLDGKKPD